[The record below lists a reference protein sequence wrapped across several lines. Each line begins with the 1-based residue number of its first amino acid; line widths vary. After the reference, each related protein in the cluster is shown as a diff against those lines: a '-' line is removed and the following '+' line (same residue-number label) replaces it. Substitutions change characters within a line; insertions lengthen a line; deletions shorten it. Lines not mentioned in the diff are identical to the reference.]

1 MDYRC
6 PLCAK
11 ELGGRKLAHAIV
23 ARMDL
28 DCRHCG
34 ARIRLNLHPLEM
46 AVVLAGVAAFVAA
59 AALAYRLQ
67 NQALLLAAI
76 AITLAG
82 ATGMYLLERTWL
94 RDWPRYAS
102 VPLRT
107 GAGP

>member
-11 ELGGRKLAHAIV
+11 ELGGRKMAHAIV
-23 ARMDL
+23 ARMDF

-59 AALAYRLQ
+59 AALAFRLQ
-67 NQALLLAAI
+67 SQALLLAVI
-76 AITLAG
+76 AITLTG
-82 ATGMYLLERTWL
+82 AVAMFLLERSWL

-102 VPLRT
+102 APSRT

>member
-6 PLCAK
+6 PICAK
-11 ELGGRKLAHAIV
+11 ELSDRKLAHAIV

-34 ARIRLNLHPLEM
+34 ARIRLNLHPAEM

-67 NQALLLAAI
+67 SQALLLAVI
-76 AITLAG
+76 AITMSG
-82 ATGMYLLERTWL
+82 AAAMVLLERTWL

-102 VPLRT
+102 GPPRT